1 MSKIC
6 TGDVRKEL
14 ARDCTRTLERIIN
27 ANLHR
32 TDYYILVYAKWFEG
46 NLVTKFVLISRSIW
60 PLLGTM
66 LIYINN
72 KAGKAKLVWSLPLD
86 IPLPDELFSK
96 DSVEKVFDIAKSQKL
111 PIQYAN

>member
-6 TGDVRKEL
+6 TGDIRKEL
-14 ARDCTRTLERIIN
+14 AKDCIRAIERIIN

-32 TDYYILVYAKWFEG
+32 TDYYILVFSKWFEG
-46 NLVTKFVLISRSIW
+46 NIVTKFVLLPRSIW

-72 KAGKAKLVWSLPLD
+72 KAGKAKLVYSLPQD
-86 IPLPDELFSK
+86 IPLPDNIFSK
-96 DSVEKVFDIAKSQKL
+96 DSVEKVFDIAKKSQT
-111 PIQYAN
+111 PIVYN